1 MILAETNL
9 IQESDTPN
17 MLLFNRVMDLIEKNK
32 HSMTASKQDYIKKQI
47 SKISDMKLQI
57 KLETR
62 LWHFS
67 LPSKYWKR
75 RPWLLYKNTSLY
87 ETRKVKNI
95 K

>member
-1 MILAETNL
+1 MTVVETNPL
-9 IQESDTPN
+9 QESDTPN

-32 HSMTASKQDYIKKQI
+32 HSMTASKQAYRKKQI